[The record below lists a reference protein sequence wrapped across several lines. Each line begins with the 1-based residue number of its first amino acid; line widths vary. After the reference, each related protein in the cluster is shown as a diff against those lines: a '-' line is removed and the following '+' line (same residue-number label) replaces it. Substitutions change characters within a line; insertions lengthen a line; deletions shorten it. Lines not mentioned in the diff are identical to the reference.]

1 MTLLK
6 LNPENTM
13 NKIYKFE
20 CLNSNLAVTVDEVQ
34 PDPNQVILRVHQED
48 SLLLLPF
55 SKAEFH
61 ELCNMRYRLDYP
73 ETTAQTKNLVL
84 VS

>member
-1 MTLLK
+1 
-6 LNPENTM
+6 
-13 NKIYKFE
+13 
-20 CLNSNLAVTVDEVQ
+20 
-34 PDPNQVILRVHQED
+34 LRVHQED